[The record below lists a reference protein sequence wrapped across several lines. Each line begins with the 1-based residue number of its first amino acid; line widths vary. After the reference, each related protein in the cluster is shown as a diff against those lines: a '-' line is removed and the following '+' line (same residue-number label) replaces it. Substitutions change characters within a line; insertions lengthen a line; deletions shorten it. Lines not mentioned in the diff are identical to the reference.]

1 MGTMADDSLAPAQ
14 ENLLRQMALHPP
26 RVINAGSGAD
36 SQIRRQQEL
45 WASPPA
51 GMCRTEANEMAPY
64 LRFMNRLG
72 NPDGFPVDGVWFEQG
87 PAPPAP
93 LAAAAEVVAAGAAVA
108 ASEIEAEGPMLL
120 VNIAP
125 GDGPS
130 QLPKDASEDDTAEHR
145 QAQSI
150 CEKVMYAGSAMV
162 DSPGL
167 WEFLH
172 EQGLQ
177 NGCFVCHIASN
188 YWGPDR
194 PSPGKGKLKK
204 WLKALSFLDVYTDA
218 SNELCVRLAASSAA
232 FCTAHCSSS
241 VNELTPRAQECAASA
256 GDSQQPQKTPG
267 QRKRKRPATPRG
279 SVAASLLGTAHPSSS
294 NTGPSDLGHDAYV
307 RRDWSEIES
316 LE

>member
-1 MGTMADDSLAPAQ
+1 MPSFSAHRSPMGTMADDSLAPAQ

-36 SQIRRQQEL
+36 SQIRRQQER

-93 LAAAAEVVAAGAAVA
+93 PAAAAEVV
-108 ASEIEAEGPMLL
+108 
-120 VNIAP
+120 
-125 GDGPS
+125 
-130 QLPKDASEDDTAEHR
+130 
-145 QAQSI
+145 
-150 CEKVMYAGSAMV
+150 GSAMV

-307 RRDWSEIES
+307 GRDWSEIES

>member
-1 MGTMADDSLAPAQ
+1 MPSFSAHRSPMGTMADDPLAPAQ

-87 PAPPAP
+87 LAPPAP
-93 LAAAAEVVAAGAAVA
+93 PAAAAEVV
-108 ASEIEAEGPMLL
+108 
-120 VNIAP
+120 
-125 GDGPS
+125 
-130 QLPKDASEDDTAEHR
+130 
-145 QAQSI
+145 
-150 CEKVMYAGSAMV
+150 GSAMV

-256 GDSQQPQKTPG
+256 DDSQQPQKTPG

-294 NTGPSDLGHDAYV
+294 NTGPSDLGRGAYV
-307 RRDWSEIES
+307 GRDWSDIES

>member
-14 ENLLRQMALHPP
+14 KNLLRQMALHPP

-93 LAAAAEVVAAGAAVA
+93 PAAAAEVVAAGAAAA
-108 ASEIEAEGPMLL
+108 ASDIEAEGPMLL

-150 CEKVMYAGSAMV
+150 CEKVMSAGSAMV

-218 SNELCVRLAASSAA
+218 SNELIMRPIGRELSRILHGALLELSQRAHSAGTRVCRQCRRLAAAA
-232 FCTAHCSSS
+232 EDA
-241 VNELTPRAQECAASA
+241 RAAQTEAA
-256 GDSQQPQKTPG
+256 GNPPG
-267 QRKRKRPATPRG
+267 QRGGKPTWNSAPFFLQYRP
-279 SVAASLLGTAHPSSS
+279 
-294 NTGPSDLGHDAYV
+294 
-307 RRDWSEIES
+307 E
-316 LE
+316 

>member
-14 ENLLRQMALHPP
+14 KNLPRQMALYPP

-87 PAPPAP
+87 LAPPAP
-93 LAAAAEVVAAGAAVA
+93 PAAAAEVV
-108 ASEIEAEGPMLL
+108 
-120 VNIAP
+120 
-125 GDGPS
+125 
-130 QLPKDASEDDTAEHR
+130 
-145 QAQSI
+145 
-150 CEKVMYAGSAMV
+150 GSAMV

-218 SNELCVRLAASSAA
+218 SNELIMRPIGRELSRILHGALLELSQRAHSAGTRVCRQCRRLAAAA
-232 FCTAHCSSS
+232 EYA
-241 VNELTPRAQECAASA
+241 RAAQTEAA
-256 GDSQQPQKTPG
+256 GKPPG
-267 QRKRKRPATPRG
+267 QRGGKPTWNSAPFFLQYRP
-279 SVAASLLGTAHPSSS
+279 
-294 NTGPSDLGHDAYV
+294 
-307 RRDWSEIES
+307 E
-316 LE
+316 